1 MMGLYYCNKFS
12 LKKKKEIRERER
24 EKGRGKK
31 KGRERGRK
39 KGRFFLKSMSVC
51 FLGLLNCGQATLQGQ
66 WRARSQLCPAKKGF
80 RFRVTSQAHYINKYL
95 LQICVLNQFSTK
107 FRARVSYLQEFFRLC
122 PTTHLLQMS

>member
-12 LKKKKEIRERER
+12 LKKKKRNKRKRKRERER
-24 EKGRGKK
+24 KK

-39 KGRFFLKSMSVC
+39 KGRLFLKSMSVC
-51 FLGLLNCGQATLQGQ
+51 FLGLLNCGQAALQGQ
-66 WRARSQLCPAKKGF
+66 WRARSQLCPAKEGF

-107 FRARVSYLQEFFRLC
+107 FRVRVSYLQEFFRPC
-122 PTTHLLQMS
+122 PATHLYQMS